1 MQICLADDLLFCS
14 PDMTPTVNNFPQQA
28 SQEMSGGM
36 DYDENL
42 DCFQSCNIDVNELL
56 SRQI

>member
-1 MQICLADDLLFCS
+1 MNPA
-14 PDMTPTVNNFPQQA
+14 VNNFQQQPG
-28 SQEMSGGM
+28 QEMSGGM

-56 SRQI
+56 SRQIWSITNFF